1 LFFIEILVHYLVL
14 IVSITF
20 YTNCQVTFK
29 LIYMNNTLNNLNVF
43 HVKDTTLLS
52 KERVI
57 SVDALRGFDMFWIMG
72 GEGILMGLDKVFHNK
87 ISGFINEQ
95 LNHVEWFGFHFYD
108 IIMPL
113 FLFLVGISMVYSYR
127 KRLSTEKSDIPLWKH
142 TIKRIA
148 ILWLLGMVVQGN
160 LLSYDINKFLF
171 YSNTLQAIA
180 CGYLIATIII
190 LYLPVLHQITAT
202 VGLLLLYWA
211 IMALIPIGGSTV
223 GAYTPN
229 NNVAQFVDALI
240 LGRFDDGLDY
250 TWIVSS
256 LNFGATT
263 MLGVFCG
270 YILQSGLPK
279 LKKFKSFILFGAV
292 LILLAL
298 VLNIWHPI
306 IKKLWTSSF
315 VLFSGGLCV
324 LLLAVF
330 YLIIDMW
337 NVRKGTKWMIII
349 GSNAIFAYVVS
360 HVFGVQLRSMA
371 DVLILGLNPFIGQW
385 YESLSYA
392 GGVLILFAVLRY
404 MYKNKIYIKI

>member
-1 LFFIEILVHYLVL
+1 
-14 IVSITF
+14 
-20 YTNCQVTFK
+20 
-29 LIYMNNTLNNLNVF
+29 MNNIIKNLNVF
-43 HVKDTTLLS
+43 QVKDPTLLS

-57 SVDALRGFDMFWIMG
+57 SVDALRGFDMFWIIG
-72 GEGILMGLDKVFHNK
+72 GEGIFMGLDKVFHNN
-87 ISGFINEQ
+87 ITGFINEQ

-113 FLFLVGISMVYSYR
+113 FLFLVGISMVYSFR
-127 KRLSTEKSDIPLWKH
+127 KRLSNEKSDIPLWKH

-148 ILWLLGMVVQGN
+148 LLWLLGMIVQGN

-180 CGYLIATIII
+180 CGYIIATVII
-190 LYLPVLHQITAT
+190 LYLPVVHQITAT

-211 IMALIPIGGSTV
+211 IMALIPIGGTTS
-223 GAYTPN
+223 GAYTSDR
-229 NNVAQFVDALI
+229 NVAQFVDAFI

-270 YILQSGLPK
+270 YILQSGVSQMKK
-279 LKKFKSFILFGAV
+279 LRNFLIFGVLLIVLA
-292 LILLAL
+292 LILD
-298 VLNIWHPI
+298 NWHPI

-315 VLFSGGLCV
+315 VLFSGGICV
-324 LLLAVF
+324 LLLGVF
-330 YLIIDMW
+330 YLIIDIW

-349 GSNAIFAYVVS
+349 GSNAIFVYVVS
-360 HVFGVQLRSMA
+360 HVFGDQLRAMA
-371 DVLILGLNPFIGQW
+371 GVLINGLKPFIGNW
-385 YESLSYA
+385 YETLSYT
-392 GGVLILFAVLRY
+392 GGVLILFAALRY
-404 MYKNKIYIKI
+404 MYKNKIFIKI

>member
-1 LFFIEILVHYLVL
+1 MIK
-14 IVSITF
+14 IV
-20 YTNCQVTFK
+20 NK
-29 LIYMNNTLNNLNVF
+29 LNVF
-43 HVKDTTLLS
+43 HVKNPTLLS
-52 KERVI
+52 KERVV

-72 GEGILMGLDKVFHNK
+72 GEGIFMGLDKVFHNK

-127 KRLSTEKSDIPLWKH
+127 KRLSAEKSDIPLWKH

-148 ILWLLGMVVQGN
+148 ILWLLGMIVQGN

-180 CGYLIATIII
+180 CGYLIATFII

-211 IMALIPIGGSTV
+211 IMGLIPIAGSTV

-229 NNVAQFVDALI
+229 GNVAQYVDAFI

-250 TWIVSS
+250 TWIISS

-270 YILQSGLPK
+270 YILQSGESK
-279 LKKFKSFILFGAV
+279 LKKFRNFLIFGV
-292 LILLAL
+292 LLIVLAL
-298 VLNIWHPI
+298 VLDIWHPI

-315 VLFSGGLCV
+315 VLFSGGISI

-330 YLIIDMW
+330 YLIIDVW
-337 NVRKGTKWMIII
+337 NIRKGTKWMIII
-349 GSNAIFAYVVS
+349 GSNAIFAYVVW
-360 HVFGVQLRSMA
+360 HVFGSQIRSMA
-371 DVLILGLNPFIGQW
+371 DVFIIGLNPFIGEW
-385 YESLSYA
+385 HETLSYA
-392 GGVLILFAVLRY
+392 GGFLIIFAVLRY

>member
-1 LFFIEILVHYLVL
+1 MVKI
-14 IVSITF
+14 
-20 YTNCQVTFK
+20 
-29 LIYMNNTLNNLNVF
+29 LNNINVF
-43 HVKDTTLLS
+43 SVKNPTLLS

-72 GEGILMGLDKVFHNK
+72 GEGIFIGLDEVFHNK
-87 ISGFINEQ
+87 ISGFINTQ
-95 LNHVEWFGFHFYD
+95 LNHSEWLGFRFYD

-148 ILWLLGMVVQGN
+148 ILWILGMIVQGN
-160 LLSYDINKFLF
+160 LFSYDINQFLL

-180 CGYLIATIII
+180 FGYLIATIII

-211 IMALIPIGGSTV
+211 IMSLVPVPGSTA
-223 GAYTPN
+223 GAYTPDG
-229 NNVAQFVDALI
+229 NVAQFIDAFV
-240 LGRFDDGLDY
+240 LGHFDDGLDY
-250 TWIVSS
+250 TWILSS

-270 YILQSGLPK
+270 YILQSGVSK
-279 LKKFKSFILFGAV
+279 YTKFRNFVLFGIF
-292 LILLAL
+292 LIALAL
-298 VLNIWHPI
+298 IWDIWHPI

-315 VLFSGGLCV
+315 VLFSGGISV

-330 YLIIDMW
+330 YLIIDIW
-337 NVRKGTKWMIII
+337 NIRRGTKWMIII
-349 GSNAIFAYVVS
+349 GSNSIFAYVIW
-360 HVFGVQLRSMA
+360 HVFGEQLRSMA
-371 DVLILGLNPFIGQW
+371 DIFITGLTPYIGNWYDTLSNTGGFLII
-385 YESLSYA
+385 
-392 GGVLILFAVLRY
+392 FAALWY